1 MVPPMNKGPRPLEET
16 PRTAAAAES
25 EAAPPRRPVVTDPV
39 QSTAE
44 SSHHNDKDIP
54 SGVQSTTMKK
64 TTKRLLSIRH
74 GISIANEWMNQP
86 GNQWGDANFRDNGIP
101 DAPLSD
107 AGRQHTQ
114 TYLHEQFFASPTG
127 NHDNNND
134 NHNNVHHN
142 VLYQTLQEVELVI
155 ISPLTRCLET
165 YQYGVEPYLTRRRKT
180 TKSTSSTTTTTTT
193 MVPILA
199 IPLLRERVYTT
210 SDTGR
215 CASILSREFP
225 TVDFSWL
232 PPHTKHGNNNDQDD
246 DGQDHNHTNN
256 CCWWYTG
263 KNQTDD
269 IDDSGNDRQGS
280 QRGDVEKLDEDEEWR
295 PHGQN
300 QWYGVPGEP
309 EEVFERRM
317 KELDEWIG
325 HRPEHTILIISHWGV
340 LEHLSNGMQFENAQ
354 AKVLVHS
361 FCPVQGTSTIA
372 PL

>member
-1 MVPPMNKGPRPLEET
+1 MVPPMKKGSRPLEET
-16 PRTAAAAES
+16 SPTVAAAEA
-25 EAAPPRRPVVTDPV
+25 EAAPLRPHRHDRTDPV
-39 QSTAE
+39 QSNDE
-44 SSHHNDKDIP
+44 SSHHNHKNIP
-54 SGVQSTTMKK
+54 SGVQSTITKKK
-64 TTKRLLSIRH
+64 TTKRLLCIRH

-101 DAPLSD
+101 DAPLSE

-114 TYLHEQFFASPTG
+114 TYLHEQFLASPTG
-127 NHDNNND
+127 NHHNNNHDNNNT
-134 NHNNVHHN
+134 HHN

-155 ISPLTRCLET
+155 VSPLTRCLET
-165 YQYGVEPYLTRRRKT
+165 YLYGVEPYLTRRR
-180 TKSTSSTTTTTTT
+180 TSTTTTT

-232 PPHTKHGNNNDQDD
+232 PPHTNHDNNNDQDD
-246 DGQDHNHTNN
+246 DGQDHNHNN

-269 IDDSGNDRQGS
+269 NDDSGNDRQES

-325 HRPEHTILIISHWGV
+325 HRPEHTIMIISHWGV
-340 LEHLSNGMQFENAQ
+340 LQHLTNGMQFENAQ